1 MPGSRAAPRLWLPHI
16 HVGLREPLGTFPCVP
31 ADGPGHRLNPGVTE
45 HPELEGT
52 REDHRAQLPPHTKP
66 SRVSEST
73 APMLPALRLV
83 LSVGS
88 VSPACAG
95 CCPGRWG
102 AAPRTEG
109 TGTPPPSRARA
120 WHGGASL
127 GPGCAVVS
135 SPLTSLAGLVL
146 CGEQP
151 EPVSFSQGLLQEPVQ
166 PFHLLLPF
174 REMSLT
180 DT

>member
-1 MPGSRAAPRLWLPHI
+1 MPDSGAAPRLWLPHI

-52 REDHRAQLPPHTKP
+52 REDHRAQLPPRTKP

-95 CCPGRWG
+95 CWG

-151 EPVSFSQGLLQEPVQ
+151 EPVSFSQGLLQEPIQ